1 MAQNALRARVPLGL
15 LGRLRVD
22 DVRDAPHTLDLKAG
36 GARIFADCAR
46 LLALR
51 DGVAARSTSARL
63 RALARQGGLA
73 GDDVEAMIRAFFFIQ
88 QLRLLH
94 QGESASAGAHPAA
107 NRIDPHALNAL
118 DRAVLKQALVQAQ
131 RLLDRIRIDWQLP

>member
-1 MAQNALRARVPLGL
+1 
-15 LGRLRVD
+15 
-22 DVRDAPHTLDLKAG
+22 APHTLDLKAG

-73 GDDVEAMIRAFFFIQ
+73 GDDVEAMVRAFFFIQ
-88 QLRLLH
+88 QLRLVR
-94 QGESASAGAHPAA
+94 QGEHPVATNHPAA
-107 NRIDPHALNAL
+107 NRIDPRALNAL
-118 DRAVLKQALVQAQ
+118 DRAVLKQALLQVQ
-131 RLLDRIRIDWQLP
+131 RLLDRVRIDWQLS